1 MNTPPAS
8 SPVSPPPAPISSA
21 HLRAIT
27 WLSLAAFASAAATR
41 LCDPMLPDLARHFG
55 GPPAEVAWAVSG
67 YAVAYGCLQ
76 VIFGPLGDRLG
87 KYRLIAMCTLA
98 CVPGS
103 LLAAVATSLHSLIA
117 ARMLT
122 GVTAAGIIPLAMAWI
137 GDTVPYAQRQ
147 STLARFLIG
156 QVLGVVGGQFIGGVF
171 ADTLGWRWAF
181 GAMALLY
188 LAVGVGVM
196 AQSRR
201 LAQPGHPEVTDTAV
215 TAVDKAPSDML
226 GQMRTV
232 WRTPWARTILAVV
245 FAEGALVF
253 GALAFVPS
261 HVHDRF
267 GLPLSAAGGLMAC
280 FGIGGLSYVLFA
292 RYFVQRLGEVG
303 LAKLGGAAL
312 CLAWLTLMI
321 APSWVWT
328 VPACYLSGLGYY
340 ALHNTLQT
348 NATQMTPSVRGTAV
362 SLFASSFFLGQSAGV
377 SLAALAIARVGPMSA
392 FAASAVLTP
401 ALALLFARL
410 LRQRHASTHSLA

>member
-1 MNTPPAS
+1 MNTPPS
-8 SPVSPPPAPISSA
+8 SPAPINAS

-27 WLSLAAFASAAATR
+27 WLSMAAFASAAATR

-55 GPPAEVAWAVSG
+55 GSAAEVAWAVSG

-87 KYRLIAMCTLA
+87 KYRLIALCTLA

-103 LLAAVATSLHSLIA
+103 LLAAMASSLHGLIA

-137 GDTVPYAQRQ
+137 GDTVPYEQRQ

-156 QVLGVVGGQFIGGVF
+156 QVLGVVGGQFIGGIF

-188 LAVGVGVM
+188 LAVGVGVL
-196 AQSRR
+196 AQSRLQSR
-201 LAQPGHPEVTDTAV
+201 LHAGLGHGAAAGTGPGA
-215 TAVDKAPSDML
+215 APSDML
-226 GQMRTV
+226 GQIRTV
-232 WRTPWARTILAVV
+232 WQTPWARTILAVV
-245 FAEGALVF
+245 FTEGALIF

-261 HVHDRF
+261 HVHNRF
-267 GLPLSAAGGLMAC
+267 GLTLSAAGGLMAC
-280 FGIGGLSYVLFA
+280 FGVGGLSYVLFA
-292 RYFVQRLGEVG
+292 RHFVQRLGEIG
-303 LAKLGGAAL
+303 LAKLGGGAL
-312 CLAWLTLMI
+312 CLAWLTLMW
-321 APSWVWT
+321 APSWGWT
-328 VPACYLSGLGYY
+328 LPACYLSGVGYY

-348 NATQMTPSVRGTAV
+348 NATQMAPSVRGTAV
-362 SLFASSFFLGQSAGV
+362 SLFASSFFLGQSVGV
-377 SLAALAIARVGPMSA
+377 SLAALAIARLGPLSP
-392 FAASAVLTP
+392 FVVSAVLTP

-410 LRQRHASTHSLA
+410 LRQRHAPTQQLV

>member
-1 MNTPPAS
+1 MNTPS
-8 SPVSPPPAPISSA
+8 TSPAPISAS

-27 WLSLAAFASAAATR
+27 WLSMAAFASAAATR

-55 GPPAEVAWAVSG
+55 GSAAEVAWAVSG

-87 KYRLIAMCTLA
+87 KYRLIALCTLA

-103 LLAAVATSLHSLIA
+103 LLAATASSLHGLIA

-137 GDTVPYAQRQ
+137 GDTVPYEQRQ
-147 STLARFLIG
+147 SILARFLIG
-156 QVLGVVGGQFIGGVF
+156 QVLGVVGGQFIGGIF

-188 LAVGVGVM
+188 LAVGVGVL
-196 AQSRR
+196 AQSRSQSR
-201 LAQPGHPEVTDTAV
+201 LGHSV
-215 TAVDKAPSDML
+215 TAGTGPGAAPSDML
-226 GQMRTV
+226 GQIRTV
-232 WRTPWARTILAVV
+232 WQTPWARTILAVV
-245 FAEGALVF
+245 FAEGALIF

-267 GLPLSAAGGLMAC
+267 GLTLSAAGGLMAC
-280 FGIGGLSYVLFA
+280 FGVGGLSYVLFA
-292 RYFVQRLGEVG
+292 RHFVQRLGEIG
-303 LAKLGGAAL
+303 LAKLGGGAL
-312 CLAWLTLMI
+312 CLAWLTLLW
-321 APSWVWT
+321 APSWAWT
-328 VPACYLSGLGYY
+328 LPACYLSGVGYY

-348 NATQMTPSVRGTAV
+348 NATQMAPSVRGTAV
-362 SLFASSFFLGQSAGV
+362 SLFASSFFLGQSVGV
-377 SLAALAIARVGPMSA
+377 SLAAMAIARLGPLSP
-392 FAASAVLTP
+392 FVASAVLTP

-410 LRQRHASTHSLA
+410 LRQRPAQTQQLA